1 MQGRQ
6 KAGAYADYPL
16 KTPLPSDMYY
26 SIRVMPIQHN
36 IFSKA
41 VKIFRNSLSLYGI
54 LIFRR
59 RHICISLKYGTE
71 ISRIAKTQYFRYFT
85 YTHVR
90 IVQQSLGAVCF
101 YIKYKIVYGYA
112 GYFFENIGNICFVEE
127 NIIGNRLK

>member
-6 KAGAYADYPL
+6 KAGTYVDNPL

-26 SIRVMPIQHN
+26 SIRIMPIQHN

-54 LIFRR
+54 PVFGW

-71 ISRIAKTQYFRYFT
+71 IPRIAKIQYFRYFA
-85 YTHVR
+85 YAHIG
-90 IVQQSLGAVCF
+90 IVQQSFGAVCF
-101 YIKYKIVYGYA
+101 YVKYKIVYGYA

-127 NIIGNRLK
+127 NIIGNGFK